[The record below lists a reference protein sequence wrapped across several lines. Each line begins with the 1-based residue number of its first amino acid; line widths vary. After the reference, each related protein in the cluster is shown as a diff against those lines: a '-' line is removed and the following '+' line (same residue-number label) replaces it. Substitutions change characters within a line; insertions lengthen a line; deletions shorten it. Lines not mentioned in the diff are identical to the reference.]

1 MISSLFIIVTVV
13 LFTFLYT
20 KSKYHY
26 DFFMTKCDYNDCKT
40 CADHSGCSWCK
51 SGCVDS
57 TLLKPTDKDCNPV
70 NAITSS
76 FLCTEKKSPNITI
89 DPLYHDQIKEKVKP
103 PNVYLSDKEY
113 TPETVMGN
121 LNEVRE
127 TLKRYQMDLP
137 GMVATSV
144 EDNIKPMVKG
154 MLSSTYHRQCV
165 DDI

>member
-1 MISSLFIIVTVV
+1 
-13 LFTFLYT
+13 
-20 KSKYHY
+20 
-26 DFFMTKCDYNDCKT
+26 
-40 CADHSGCSWCK
+40 
-51 SGCVDS
+51 VDS
-57 TLLKPTDKDCNPV
+57 TLLKPTDKDCNPN

-76 FLCTEKKSPNITI
+76 FLCTERKSPSFDLKN
-89 DPLYHDQIKEKVKP
+89 DALYRDQIKEKVKP

-137 GMVATSV
+137 GTVATSV
-144 EDNIKPMVKG
+144 ENNIKPMVKG
-154 MLSSTYHRQCV
+154 LLSSTYHRQCV